1 MFLLVISALLA
12 TGWAV
17 INRQY
22 VRDWYVVHTT
32 DPQPA
37 AAKLMPQLSLTGT
50 ADFLYKASQTN
61 VLGSSQFNSA
71 CSSVSREHSIVL
83 GCYTNQRIYV
93 YDVTDPRL
101 SGVQEVTAAHE
112 LLHAAYDRM
121 SLAEKNRINKELE
134 QAVSAISDPRLT
146 ETLAEYKKT
155 EPGQIDNELH
165 SILGTEYKVLP
176 QGLEQHYSKYFID
189 RAKIVAF
196 SDTYQKR
203 IKENNAQ
210 IRAYDLQR
218 ENLKTQISSVEQQI
232 ASSESQLNIRQQ
244 QLVKLRSSNVSA
256 YNDQVPGFNALVAR
270 YNTLV
275 NKATELT
282 KEYNQ
287 IVKLRNSLSTDL
299 NDLIKQLDSNYQT
312 R

>member
-83 GCYTNQRIYV
+83 GCYTNQRVYV
-93 YDVTDPRL
+93 YDVSDPRL
-101 SGVQEVTAAHE
+101 SGVKEVTAAHE
-112 LLHAAYDRM
+112 LLHAVYDRM
-121 SLAEKNRINKELE
+121 SLSEQKAINAELT
-134 QAVSAISDPRLT
+134 QAASAITDPRLA
-146 ETLAEYKKT
+146 ETLAEYKRT
-155 EPGQIDNELH
+155 EPGQVDNELH
-165 SILGTEYKVLP
+165 SILGTEYGVLP
-176 QGLEQHYSKYFID
+176 QKLESHYAKFFKD
-189 RAKIVAF
+189 RAKIVAY
-196 SDTYQKR
+196 SDNYQKQFR
-203 IKENNAQ
+203 ENEAQ
-210 IRAYDLQR
+210 IKAYDQQLAS
-218 ENLKTQISSVEQQI
+218 LKVQISSTEQQI
-232 ASSESQLNIRQQ
+232 ATLESQLNAKQAE
-244 QLVKLRSSNVSA
+244 LSKLRSSNVSA
-256 YNDQVPGFNALVAR
+256 YNAQVPAFNALVAR

-275 NKATELT
+275 TKATSLT
-282 KEYNQ
+282 REYNQ
-287 IVKLRNSLSTDL
+287 IVSTRNSLSTDL
-299 NDLIKQLDSNYQT
+299 NDLTKQLDSNYQT